1 MTGADH
7 YRKAERLVQDVTE
20 RGPEWSRHGP
30 ETVLAIVQVHAALA
44 LAAATA
50 LGTAP
55 ADRRAWTDAA
65 GTKLSD
71 GA

>member
-1 MTGADH
+1 MNGPDH
-7 YRKAERLVQDVTE
+7 YRRAEE
-20 RGPEWSRHGP
+20 
-30 ETVLAIVQVHAALA
+30 LAEEARKYSSHSPAAAGTSASLAQVHVTLA

-50 LGTAP
+50 LGTSHIET
-55 ADRRAWTDAA
+55 RAWVDAA